1 MKTKGIG
8 FDTMIVSSRFFV
20 GICGGLIKM
29 ILYLVEKLIGA
40 GVALPGVLLF
50 LYYTDRNRFKK
61 KWFWA
66 VLFVVYMNAMFCVV
80 GIPSAQFVRW
90 NPEINWIPFRDFSSA
105 NIVGMSLNIL
115 MFIPFGAFLPIYFGR
130 FWKMSTTVL
139 AGAFMSFTIEVLQ
152 LFTFRLTD
160 IDDLIMNTL
169 GTLLGYG
176 IGAIIVHKQ
185 KERLVDHDVMKL
197 IAIIGICML
206 VVVFVNEPLVMA
218 VLAN

>member
-1 MKTKGIG
+1 
-8 FDTMIVSSRFFV
+8 MIVSSRFFV
-20 GICGGLIKM
+20 GICGVLNKM

-40 GVALPGVLLF
+40 GVTLPGVLLF

-90 NPEINWIPFRDFSSA
+90 DPEINWIPFRDFSSA

-130 FWKMSTTVL
+130 FRKMSTTVL
-139 AGAFMSFTIEVLQ
+139 AGTFMSLTIEVLQ

-218 VLAN
+218 VLANSGLMI

>member
-1 MKTKGIG
+1 MG
-8 FDTMIVSSRFFV
+8 V
-20 GICGGLIKM
+20 LIKM

-40 GVALPGVLLF
+40 GVTLPGVLLF

-66 VLFVVYMNAMFCVV
+66 VLFVVYMNVMFCVV

>member
-1 MKTKGIG
+1 
-8 FDTMIVSSRFFV
+8 MIVSSRFFV
-20 GICGGLIKM
+20 GICGILIKM

-40 GVALPGVLLF
+40 GVTLPGVLLF

-66 VLFVVYMNAMFCVV
+66 VLFVVYMNVMFCVV

-130 FWKMSTTVL
+130 FWKMGTTVL

-218 VLAN
+218 VLANSGLMI

>member
-1 MKTKGIG
+1 
-8 FDTMIVSSRFFV
+8 MIVSSRFFV
-20 GICGGLIKM
+20 GICGVLIKM

-40 GVALPGVLLF
+40 GVTLPGVLLF

-66 VLFVVYMNAMFCVV
+66 VLFVVYMNVMFCVV

-115 MFIPFGAFLPIYFGR
+115 MFIPFGVFLPIYFGR

>member
-1 MKTKGIG
+1 
-8 FDTMIVSSRFFV
+8 MIVSSRFFV
-20 GICGGLIKM
+20 GICGVLIKM

-40 GVALPGVLLF
+40 GVTLPGVLLF

-66 VLFVVYMNAMFCVV
+66 VLFVVYMNVMFCVV

-90 NPEINWIPFRDFSSA
+90 DPEINWIPFRDFSSA

-218 VLAN
+218 VLANSGLMI

>member
-1 MKTKGIG
+1 
-8 FDTMIVSSRFFV
+8 MIVSSRFFV
-20 GICGGLIKM
+20 GICGILIKM

-40 GVALPGVLLF
+40 GVTLPGVLLF

-66 VLFVVYMNAMFCVV
+66 VLFVVYMNVMFCVV

-218 VLAN
+218 VLANSGLMI

>member
-1 MKTKGIG
+1 
-8 FDTMIVSSRFFV
+8 
-20 GICGGLIKM
+20 
-29 ILYLVEKLIGA
+29 
-40 GVALPGVLLF
+40 
-50 LYYTDRNRFKK
+50 
-61 KWFWA
+61 
-66 VLFVVYMNAMFCVV
+66 
-80 GIPSAQFVRW
+80 
-90 NPEINWIPFRDFSSA
+90 
-105 NIVGMSLNIL
+105 
-115 MFIPFGAFLPIYFGR
+115 
-130 FWKMSTTVL
+130 
-139 AGAFMSFTIEVLQ
+139 MSFTIEVLQ

>member
-1 MKTKGIG
+1 
-8 FDTMIVSSRFFV
+8 MIVSSRFFV

-40 GVALPGVLLF
+40 GVTLPGVLLF

-139 AGAFMSFTIEVLQ
+139 AGALMSFTIEVLQ

-218 VLAN
+218 VLANPNLHST

>member
-1 MKTKGIG
+1 
-8 FDTMIVSSRFFV
+8 MIVSSRFFV
-20 GICGGLIKM
+20 GICGVLNKM

-40 GVALPGVLLF
+40 GVTLPGVLLF

-90 NPEINWIPFRDFSSA
+90 DPEINWIPFRDFSSA

-218 VLAN
+218 VLANSGLMI

>member
-1 MKTKGIG
+1 
-8 FDTMIVSSRFFV
+8 MIVSSRFFV

-40 GVALPGVLLF
+40 GVTLPGVLLF

-197 IAIIGICML
+197 IAIIEICML

-218 VLAN
+218 VLANPNLHST

>member
-1 MKTKGIG
+1 
-8 FDTMIVSSRFFV
+8 MIVSSRFFI
-20 GICGGLIKM
+20 GILEGLIKM

-130 FWKMSTTVL
+130 FWKMSTTVF

-206 VVVFVNEPLVMA
+206 VVVFVNESLVMA

>member
-1 MKTKGIG
+1 
-8 FDTMIVSSRFFV
+8 MIVSSRFFV
-20 GICGGLIKM
+20 GICGVLIKM

-40 GVALPGVLLF
+40 GVTLPGVLLF

-66 VLFVVYMNAMFCVV
+66 VLFVVYMNVMFCVV

-197 IAIIGICML
+197 IGIIGICML

>member
-1 MKTKGIG
+1 
-8 FDTMIVSSRFFV
+8 MIVSSRFFV

-40 GVALPGVLLF
+40 GVTLPGVLLF

-90 NPEINWIPFRDFSSA
+90 NPEINWIPFRDFSSE

>member
-1 MKTKGIG
+1 
-8 FDTMIVSSRFFV
+8 MIVSSRFFV

-130 FWKMSTTVL
+130 FWKMSTTVF

-206 VVVFVNEPLVMA
+206 VVVFVNESLVMA

>member
-1 MKTKGIG
+1 
-8 FDTMIVSSRFFV
+8 MIVSSRFFV

-40 GVALPGVLLF
+40 GVTLPGVLLF
-50 LYYTDRNRFKK
+50 LYYTDRNRFKR

>member
-1 MKTKGIG
+1 
-8 FDTMIVSSRFFV
+8 
-20 GICGGLIKM
+20 M

-40 GVALPGVLLF
+40 GVTLPGVLLF

-66 VLFVVYMNAMFCVV
+66 VLFVVYMNAMVCVV

-105 NIVGMSLNIL
+105 NIVGMCLNIL

>member
-1 MKTKGIG
+1 
-8 FDTMIVSSRFFV
+8 MIVSSRFFV

-80 GIPSAQFVRW
+80 GFPSAQFVRW

-105 NIVGMSLNIL
+105 NIVGMGLNIL

>member
-1 MKTKGIG
+1 
-8 FDTMIVSSRFFV
+8 MIVSSRFFV

-50 LYYTDRNRFKK
+50 LYYTDRNRFKR

-90 NPEINWIPFRDFSSA
+90 DPEINWIPFRDFSSA

-206 VVVFVNEPLVMA
+206 VVVFVNESLVMA

>member
-1 MKTKGIG
+1 
-8 FDTMIVSSRFFV
+8 MIVSSRFFV
-20 GICGGLIKM
+20 GICGVLIKM

-40 GVALPGVLLF
+40 GVTLPGVLLF

-90 NPEINWIPFRDFSSA
+90 NPEINWIPFRDFSSE

-139 AGAFMSFTIEVLQ
+139 AGAFMSFSIEVLQ

>member
-1 MKTKGIG
+1 
-8 FDTMIVSSRFFV
+8 MIVSSRFFV

-40 GVALPGVLLF
+40 GVTLPGVLLF

-185 KERLVDHDVMKL
+185 KEPLVDHDVMKL

-218 VLAN
+218 VLANPNLHST

>member
-1 MKTKGIG
+1 
-8 FDTMIVSSRFFV
+8 MIVSSRFFV

-66 VLFVVYMNAMFCVV
+66 ALFVVYMDVMFCVV

-130 FWKMSTTVL
+130 FWKMGTTVL

-206 VVVFVNEPLVMA
+206 VVVFVNEPLVIA

>member
-1 MKTKGIG
+1 
-8 FDTMIVSSRFFV
+8 
-20 GICGGLIKM
+20 M

-40 GVALPGVLLF
+40 GVTLPGVLLF

-66 VLFVVYMNAMFCVV
+66 VLFVVYMNVMFCVV

>member
-1 MKTKGIG
+1 M
-8 FDTMIVSSRFFV
+8 VLFFV
-20 GICGGLIKM
+20 D
-29 ILYLVEKLIGA
+29 KLLGA
-40 GVALPGVLLF
+40 VVALPIILIFLF
-50 LYYTDRNRFKK
+50 CIDRDRLKK

-66 VLFVVYMNAMFCVV
+66 VLFVMYMNAMLNVV
-80 GIPSAQFVRW
+80 GIPSAQYIRW
-90 NPEINWIPFRDFSSA
+90 DPEINWIPLQDASSA
-105 NIVGMSLNIL
+105 NIVGMFLNVL
-115 MFIPFGAFLPIYFGR
+115 MFVPFGAFLPIYFGR

>member
-1 MKTKGIG
+1 
-8 FDTMIVSSRFFV
+8 
-20 GICGGLIKM
+20 
-29 ILYLVEKLIGA
+29 
-40 GVALPGVLLF
+40 
-50 LYYTDRNRFKK
+50 
-61 KWFWA
+61 
-66 VLFVVYMNAMFCVV
+66 MNAMFCVV

-90 NPEINWIPFRDFSSA
+90 DPEINWIPFRDFSSA

-139 AGAFMSFTIEVLQ
+139 AGAFRSFTIEVLQ

-218 VLAN
+218 VLANSGLMI

>member
-1 MKTKGIG
+1 
-8 FDTMIVSSRFFV
+8 MIVSSRFFV

-40 GVALPGVLLF
+40 GVALTGVLLF
-50 LYYTDRNRFKK
+50 LYYTDRNRFKR

-90 NPEINWIPFRDFSSA
+90 DPEINWIPFRDFSSA

-139 AGAFMSFTIEVLQ
+139 AGAFMLFTIEVLQ

>member
-1 MKTKGIG
+1 
-8 FDTMIVSSRFFV
+8 MIVSSRFFV

-80 GIPSAQFVRW
+80 GISSAQFVRW

-197 IAIIGICML
+197 IGIIGICML

>member
-1 MKTKGIG
+1 
-8 FDTMIVSSRFFV
+8 MIVSSRFFV

-80 GIPSAQFVRW
+80 GFPSAQFVRW

-105 NIVGMSLNIL
+105 NIVGMGLNIL

-197 IAIIGICML
+197 IGIIGICML

>member
-1 MKTKGIG
+1 
-8 FDTMIVSSRFFV
+8 
-20 GICGGLIKM
+20 
-29 ILYLVEKLIGA
+29 
-40 GVALPGVLLF
+40 
-50 LYYTDRNRFKK
+50 
-61 KWFWA
+61 
-66 VLFVVYMNAMFCVV
+66 
-80 GIPSAQFVRW
+80 
-90 NPEINWIPFRDFSSA
+90 
-105 NIVGMSLNIL
+105 MSLNIL

-185 KERLVDHDVMKL
+185 KEPLVDHDVMKL

-218 VLAN
+218 VLANPNLHST

>member
-1 MKTKGIG
+1 MG
-8 FDTMIVSSRFFV
+8 V
-20 GICGGLIKM
+20 LIKM

-40 GVALPGVLLF
+40 GVTLPGVLLF

-66 VLFVVYMNAMFCVV
+66 VLFVVYMNVMFCVV

-197 IAIIGICML
+197 IGIIGICML

>member
-1 MKTKGIG
+1 MML
-8 FDTMIVSSRFFV
+8 FLLD
-20 GICGGLIKM
+20 
-29 ILYLVEKLIGA
+29 KLIGA
-40 GVALPGVLLF
+40 GVALPVVLLF
-50 LYYTDRNRFKK
+50 LFYTDRERFKK

-66 VLFVVYMNAMFCVV
+66 VLFVLYINAMLGVV
-80 GIPSAQFVRW
+80 GIPSAQFIRW
-90 NPEINWIPFRDFSSA
+90 DPEINWIPFRDFSSA

-130 FWKMSTTVL
+130 FWKMSTTVF

-185 KERLVDHDVMKL
+185 KERLVDHDVMKM

-218 VLAN
+218 VLANPNLHST

>member
-1 MKTKGIG
+1 
-8 FDTMIVSSRFFV
+8 MIVSSRFFV
-20 GICGGLIKM
+20 GICGVLIKM

-40 GVALPGVLLF
+40 GVTLPGVLLF

-90 NPEINWIPFRDFSSA
+90 NPEINWIPFRDFSSE

-130 FWKMSTTVL
+130 FWKMSTTVF

>member
-1 MKTKGIG
+1 
-8 FDTMIVSSRFFV
+8 MIVSSRFFI
-20 GICGGLIKM
+20 GIFEGLIKM

-40 GVALPGVLLF
+40 GVTLPGVLLF
-50 LYYTDRNRFKK
+50 LYYTDRNRFKR

-90 NPEINWIPFRDFSSA
+90 DPEINWIPFRDFSSA

-206 VVVFVNEPLVMA
+206 VVVFVNESLVMA
-218 VLAN
+218 ALAN

>member
-1 MKTKGIG
+1 
-8 FDTMIVSSRFFV
+8 MIVSSRFFFV

-90 NPEINWIPFRDFSSA
+90 NPEINWIPLRDFSSA
-105 NIVGMSLNIL
+105 NIVGMGLNIL

-185 KERLVDHDVMKL
+185 KERLVDHDVMKP
-197 IAIIGICML
+197 IGIIGICML

>member
-1 MKTKGIG
+1 
-8 FDTMIVSSRFFV
+8 MIVSSRFFV
-20 GICGGLIKM
+20 GICGVLIKM

-40 GVALPGVLLF
+40 GVTLPGVLLF

-90 NPEINWIPFRDFSSA
+90 NPEINWIPFCDFSSA
-105 NIVGMSLNIL
+105 NIVGMGLNIL

>member
-1 MKTKGIG
+1 ML
-8 FDTMIVSSRFFV
+8 FLLD
-20 GICGGLIKM
+20 
-29 ILYLVEKLIGA
+29 KLIGA
-40 GVALPGVLLF
+40 GVALPVVLLF
-50 LYYTDRNRFKK
+50 LFYTDRERFKK

-66 VLFVVYMNAMFCVV
+66 VLFVLYINAMLGVV
-80 GIPSAQFVRW
+80 GIPSAQFIRW
-90 NPEINWIPFRDFSSA
+90 DPEINWIPFRDFSSA

-130 FWKMSTTVL
+130 FWKMSTTVF

-218 VLAN
+218 VLANPNLHST

>member
-1 MKTKGIG
+1 
-8 FDTMIVSSRFFV
+8 MIVSSRFFV

-40 GVALPGVLLF
+40 GVTLPGVLLF

-90 NPEINWIPFRDFSSA
+90 NPEINWIPFRDFSSE
-105 NIVGMSLNIL
+105 NIVGMGLNIL

>member
-1 MKTKGIG
+1 
-8 FDTMIVSSRFFV
+8 MIVSSRFFV

-139 AGAFMSFTIEVLQ
+139 AGALMSFTIEVLQ

-218 VLAN
+218 VLANPNLHST

>member
-1 MKTKGIG
+1 
-8 FDTMIVSSRFFV
+8 MIVSSRFFV
-20 GICGGLIKM
+20 GICGVLNKM

-40 GVALPGVLLF
+40 GVTLPGVLLF

-90 NPEINWIPFRDFSSA
+90 DPEINWIPFRDFSSA

-139 AGAFMSFTIEVLQ
+139 AGTFMSLTIEVLQ

-218 VLAN
+218 VLANSGLMI

>member
-1 MKTKGIG
+1 
-8 FDTMIVSSRFFV
+8 MIVSSRFFV
-20 GICGGLIKM
+20 GICGVLIKM

-40 GVALPGVLLF
+40 GVTLPGVLLF

-66 VLFVVYMNAMFCVV
+66 VLFVVYMNVMFCVV

>member
-1 MKTKGIG
+1 
-8 FDTMIVSSRFFV
+8 
-20 GICGGLIKM
+20 
-29 ILYLVEKLIGA
+29 
-40 GVALPGVLLF
+40 
-50 LYYTDRNRFKK
+50 
-61 KWFWA
+61 
-66 VLFVVYMNAMFCVV
+66 MNAMFCVV

-130 FWKMSTTVL
+130 FWKMSTTVF

-206 VVVFVNEPLVMA
+206 VVVFVNESLVMA